1 VIEIVNSL
9 NAYTTEQ
16 FSAGSPQLAYY
27 TWTFSYIPETNRWT
41 IIATPRAGFD
51 TGFAY
56 FIFDPTLAS
65 TFDFPNYV
73 GDPFLF
79 ESLNEMTGF
88 LDNAVVRLV
97 GNVLGTAIECTSQI
111 PVTMSPGVENLYVTI
126 RNSCSNYGNANV
138 SNTFTSSNILGK
150 IPVSNPP
157 FSTLYFYDINANF
170 STIIENKYIDN
181 LSLTLFNEQF
191 TQIEPRKDWTL
202 TVKIEIVR
210 PDTNLS
216 STSALSELL
225 DLEKMKILRKDRE
238 QKVASKAL
246 TVNQQRRAKAKKANT
261 TEPLLDP
268 VTGETVK
275 KGTKIDKNIISTNS
289 I

>member
-1 VIEIVNSL
+1 MLSFKKISNV
-9 NAYTTEQ
+9 Y
-16 FSAGSPQLAYY
+16 
-27 TWTFSYIPETNRWT
+27 RH
-41 IIATPRAGFD
+41 
-51 TGFAY
+51 
-56 FIFDPTLAS
+56 
-65 TFDFPNYV
+65 V
-73 GDPFLF
+73 G
-79 ESLNEMTGF
+79 
-88 LDNAVVRLV
+88 
-97 GNVLGTAIECTSQI
+97 
-111 PVTMSPGVENLYVTI
+111 
-126 RNSCSNYGNANV
+126 
-138 SNTFTSSNILGK
+138 
-150 IPVSNPP
+150 
-157 FSTLYFYDINANF
+157 

-225 DLEKMKILRKDRE
+225 DLEKMKILRKDR
-238 QKVASKAL
+238 QQNVASKAL
-246 TVNQQRRAKAKKANT
+246 TVNQKRRAEAKKDNT

-268 VTGETVK
+268 VTGETIK